1 MSKFRNTIGAL
12 LLSCALHGV
21 AMAGQTVDINT
32 ADAATLADVMVGIGP
47 AKAETIVNYRKTNGP
62 FTAIDDLALVKGI
75 GRATIDKNRARLS
88 VSKAAH

>member
-12 LLSCALHGV
+12 LLGCALNGF
-21 AMAGQTVDINT
+21 AAGQTADINT

-62 FTAIDDLALVKGI
+62 FAAIDDLALIKGI
-75 GRATIDKNRARLS
+75 GRATIDKNRDRLTIG
-88 VSKAAH
+88 KAAH